1 MTAAAS
7 PPPTM
12 MLRREPKRMASNGC
26 GGFGGVGSPRLYRSA
41 VAHTPLTISL
51 HHPSHFRHQQ
61 YISIHFWTDPKA
73 MTTTSIPRGESIA
86 CSAID
91 THGRYLH
98 TLSMYTHTHRRTNTY
113 RSPNEV
119 NNSNERCGGRG
130 KERTPRRRS
139 DIIMSCVRDKS

>member
-1 MTAAAS
+1 MAAAAS
-7 PPPTM
+7 SPPTM

-26 GGFGGVGSPRLYRSA
+26 GGFGGVGSTPRLYRSV

-51 HHPSHFRHQQ
+51 HRPSHFRHQQ

-98 TLSMYTHTHRRTNTY
+98 TLSMYTHTQTHEHI
-113 RSPNEV
+113 P
-119 NNSNERCGGRG
+119 
-130 KERTPRRRS
+130 
-139 DIIMSCVRDKS
+139 